1 MEIKLTPENIE
12 DHVEKIGV
20 TVAPAIEHKMEK
32 AHFLNLYSEL
42 SDKYPN
48 LYESMVQSPNE
59 FQIRKK
65 FIFPAKGEIDGTTLA
80 VPPVGP
86 VFIFPR
92 KVGMLEA
99 ETDIGDSEPIII
111 ECIKIFRK
119 HFPLKKLL
127 RIGQI
132 NEYVFTLGTE
142 QTGIDFISKR
152 FTKIVMPPD
161 GEIKLRV
168 NRPIDDYN
176 RIIDLSPIIKTQV
189 KPPDQTSEIKA
200 YGLKVKV
207 DFNNRDMS
215 VELDSDKTRSIIQ
228 ASKIFNETTL
238 YEFLN
243 GNLGGS

>member
-32 AHFLNLYSEL
+32 SHFLALYN
-42 SDKYPN
+42 D
-48 LYESMVQSPNE
+48 

-65 FIFPAKGEIDGTTLA
+65 FIFPAKGEADCITLA
-80 VPPVGP
+80 VPPIGP
-86 VFIFPR
+86 VFNFPR
-92 KVGMLEA
+92 KVGMMEA
-99 ETDIGDSEPIII
+99 ETDLGDSEPIIMA
-111 ECIKIFRK
+111 CIKIFKK

-127 RIGQI
+127 RVGQV
-132 NEYVFTLGTE
+132 NEYIFTLGTE
-142 QTGIDFISKR
+142 QTGVDFISKR
-152 FTKIVMPPD
+152 FTKISMPPD

-168 NRPIDDYN
+168 NRPNDDHN
-176 RIIDLSPIIKTQV
+176 RIIELSPIIKKQV
-189 KPPDQTSEIKA
+189 STSDQTSEIKA
-200 YGLKVKV
+200 YGLKAKV

-215 VELDSDKTRSIIQ
+215 VELDGDKIRSIIQ
-228 ASKIFNETTL
+228 ASKTFNETYL